1 LTNPLSR
8 GSYKLINF
16 RRDKMSNWWKYG
28 LVFLA
33 GAVVGAVAVKK
44 NEQLRAVCAA
54 ALGGL
59 MDIKDK
65 AMETAET
72 FKESAEDL
80 IAETS
85 AKRKAK
91 S

>member
-1 LTNPLSR
+1 MN
-8 GSYKLINF
+8 
-16 RRDKMSNWWKYG
+16 NWWKYG

-33 GAVVGAVAVKK
+33 GAVVGAVVVKK
-44 NEQLRAVCAA
+44 NEQLRSICAA

-80 IAETS
+80 IAETN